1 MGVGEGP
8 LGDQLGKP
16 TTNWFFSGWTWAP
29 GVVELI
35 FQLEMTLP
43 TTILI
48 QENQGLLSIERK
60 KRATLITVSP
70 MTIYSD

>member
-1 MGVGEGP
+1 MKVHLEASWENPRLTGSSVAGP
-8 LGDQLGKP
+8 GP
-16 TTNWFFSGWTWAP
+16 R
-29 GVVELI
+29 GVVELT

-60 KRATLITVSP
+60 KKSDIN
-70 MTIYSD
+70 YSLTHDNLL